1 MSKEKNQKSGLLIS
15 DEVRQ
20 TNRNIGS
27 ERGVNEMK
35 RQSKKDRKAPWA
47 GTALVLALVIV
58 LCAILP
64 GCGTAEKQEAGSASA
79 SSVSEKPFEFT
90 LWNEGAPALKALKE
104 YVQDVTD
111 ETSEHFIPKE
121 DRIAAFD
128 MDGTLYGE
136 LAPIYVEWWMYE
148 YRVNEDSS
156 FSPDEAEKAV
166 ADQIAEAAK
175 TGTIPENIEE
185 DHAVQAA
192 RAFAGMTVEGY
203 RQYVREF
210 VKKDVVGFENLTYKD
225 AFFLPMK
232 EIIEY
237 LNENDFS
244 VYVCSGTDRFLC
256 RELGDGVLP
265 IAENHFIGMD
275 VMLKARGQGDK
286 DGLEYVYTSDDE
298 VVRTDELLLKT
309 VKMNKVSILARELG
323 QPPVLCFGNS
333 SGDVSMAEYTVS
345 NNPYYSKAFM
355 VVADDDV
362 REYGNPEKAAEKKSD
377 WESHGWETISMKD
390 DWKTIYGENV
400 KRTSK

>member
-1 MSKEKNQKSGLLIS
+1 M
-15 DEVRQ
+15 
-20 TNRNIGS
+20 
-27 ERGVNEMK
+27 RGGNEMK
-35 RQSKKDRKAPWA
+35 RRSKKDRITPRA
-47 GTALVLALVIV
+47 GLSLVLVFATV
-58 LCAILP
+58 LCLILP
-64 GCGTAEKQEAGSASA
+64 GCGAAENKETGSASA
-79 SSVSEKPFEFT
+79 GTVPKEPYEFT
-90 LWNEGAPALKALKE
+90 LWNDGAPALEALKE

-111 ETSEHFIPKE
+111 EKSEHFIPKE

-136 LAPIYVEWWMYE
+136 LAPIYVDWWLYE

-156 FSPDEAEKAV
+156 FSPDEAEKTV

-175 TGTIPENIEE
+175 TGSIPENIEE

-192 RAFAGMTVEGY
+192 RAFAGMTVDGY

-210 VKKDVVGFENLTYKD
+210 LKKDVVGFDNMTYKD
-225 AFFLPMK
+225 AFYLPMQ
-232 EIIEY
+232 EIIGY
-237 LNENDFS
+237 LIDNDFS
-244 VYVCSGTDRFLC
+244 VYMCSGTDRFLC
-256 RELGDGVLP
+256 RELADGVLP
-265 IAENHFIGMD
+265 IADDHFIGMD
-275 VMLKARGQGDK
+275 VMLKARGQGDT

-323 QPPVLCFGNS
+323 QPPVLSFGNS
-333 SGDVSMAEYTVS
+333 SGDASMAEYTVS

-362 REYGNPEKAAEKKSD
+362 REYGDPEKAAEKKSD
-377 WESHGWETISMKD
+377 WESRGWETISMKN

-400 KRTSK
+400 KRTTK